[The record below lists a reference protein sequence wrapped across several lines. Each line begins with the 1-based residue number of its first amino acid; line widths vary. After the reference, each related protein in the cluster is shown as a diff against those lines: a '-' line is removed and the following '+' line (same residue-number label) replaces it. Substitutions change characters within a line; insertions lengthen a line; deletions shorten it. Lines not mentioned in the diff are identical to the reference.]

1 MNKQHLIALMF
12 GFIAVAGAHAADNPV
27 CTESEMA
34 YQHVGTDSQVKVEMQ
49 EYRDGK
55 QVAAYGHVEGIDTSN
70 IDPAAKKLRV
80 RVCVESVAAAK

>member
-1 MNKQHLIALMF
+1 MKKHLIALF
-12 GFIAVAGAHAADNPV
+12 SGIVVAAGAHAASNPV

-34 YQHVGTDSQVKVEMQ
+34 YQHVGTDSQVRVEMQ

-55 QVAAYGHVEGIDTSN
+55 QIAAYGHVEGIDTSN